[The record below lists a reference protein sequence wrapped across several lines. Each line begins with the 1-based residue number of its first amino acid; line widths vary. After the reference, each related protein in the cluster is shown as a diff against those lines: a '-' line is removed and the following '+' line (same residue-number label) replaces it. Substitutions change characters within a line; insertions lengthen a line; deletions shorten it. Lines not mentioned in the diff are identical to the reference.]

1 MTYFTADLHLGH
13 EGIIRFCNRPF
24 TSVSEMDEVLIR
36 NWNSRITDR
45 DDVYIL
51 GDLMHKS
58 KKKPENV
65 LGELKGRKHLIIGN
79 HDGWLKD
86 IDAGKYLVE
95 VEKMIELKMNGMELT
110 LCHYP
115 LLSWPHMHQGG
126 YCIFGHIHNNREES
140 AWPFIRENPFLL
152 NAGVDVNW
160 YSPVLFSEL
169 QENNKLF
176 KESSRS
182 CKTTP

>member
-24 TSVSEMDEVLIR
+24 DSMSEMDKALVQ

-51 GDLMHKS
+51 GDIFHKS
-58 KKKPENV
+58 KENPESVLKK
-65 LGELKGRKHLIIGN
+65 LKGRKHLVVGN
-79 HDGWLKD
+79 HDGWLKG
-86 IDAGKYLVE
+86 IDAGKYFVE
-95 VEKMIELKMNGMELT
+95 IDKMIELNEGGVEMT

-115 LLSWPHMHQGG
+115 LLSWPGMHRDG
-126 YCIFGHIHNNREES
+126 YCIFGHIHNHKDEA
-140 AWPFIRENPFLL
+140 AWPFIRDNPFLL

-160 YSPVLFSEL
+160 FSPVLFPEL
-169 QENNKLF
+169 QENNRVF
-176 KESSRS
+176 KQ
-182 CKTTP
+182 KG

>member
-126 YCIFGHIHNNREES
+126 YCIFGHIHPEFWHNNY
-140 AWPFIRENPFLL
+140 AA
-152 NAGVDVNW
+152 NAH
-160 YSPVLFSEL
+160 
-169 QENNKLF
+169 
-176 KESSRS
+176 SRLIP
-182 CKTTP
+182 CIF

>member
-1 MTYFTADLHLGH
+1 MLLRDISKGERDAFNELFPKVFDFDISNRRLDQQQIHFDGKETIEVIYNVVMTYFTADLYLGH

-86 IDAGKYLVE
+86 IDAGKYLV
-95 VEKMIELKMNGMELT
+95 
-110 LCHYP
+110 
-115 LLSWPHMHQGG
+115 
-126 YCIFGHIHNNREES
+126 
-140 AWPFIRENPFLL
+140 A
-152 NAGVDVNW
+152 
-160 YSPVLFSEL
+160 
-169 QENNKLF
+169 
-176 KESSRS
+176 
-182 CKTTP
+182 